1 MLANLKSKPT
11 KARLY
16 VRVSTK
22 KQGASGLGL
31 AAQTKVATAKAKDM
45 DLEVIETCKEVESG
59 RRTTLRRPVLRQALE
74 DCSKDHAVL
83 IIAKMD
89 RLTRDFSFLQW
100 ILEYSERHGVAV
112 VACDIPELADPDNTK
127 FLWRI
132 LASVADLEVAN
143 TRKRTKAA
151 LAEAKQRGV
160 KLGNPDIAQHAAKG
174 SRAMKKHSKEVAL
187 RIIPIIDEIE
197 AAGIHS
203 YRGIAKA
210 LNARGVKTY
219 AGEKKQ
225 HESTVSSRWHPQA
238 VKNVLRHRPKKKA
251 KK

>member
-31 AAQTKVATAKAKDM
+31 AAQTKVAKAKAKDM

-74 DCSKDHAVL
+74 DCARDGAVL

-151 LAEAKQRGV
+151 LAEAKERGV

-174 SRAMKKHSKEVAL
+174 SRAMKKHSKEFAL

>member
-31 AAQTKVATAKAKDM
+31 AAQTKVAKAKAKDM

-174 SRAMKKHSKEVAL
+174 SRAMKKHSKEFAL

>member
-1 MLANLKSKPT
+1 MLANLKYKPT

-31 AAQTKVATAKAKDM
+31 AAQIKVAKAKAKDM

-174 SRAMKKHSKEVAL
+174 SRAMK
-187 RIIPIIDEIE
+187 
-197 AAGIHS
+197 
-203 YRGIAKA
+203 
-210 LNARGVKTY
+210 
-219 AGEKKQ
+219 
-225 HESTVSSRWHPQA
+225 
-238 VKNVLRHRPKKKA
+238 
-251 KK
+251 

>member
-1 MLANLKSKPT
+1 MLANLKYKPT

-31 AAQTKVATAKAKDM
+31 AAQTKVAKAKAKDM

-112 VACDIPELADPDNTK
+112 VACDIPELAAPDNTK

-174 SRAMKKHSKEVAL
+174 SRAMKKHSKEFAL

>member
-31 AAQTKVATAKAKDM
+31 AAQTKVAKAKAKDM

-59 RRTTLRRPVLRQALE
+59 SRTTLRRPVLRQALE

-174 SRAMKKHSKEVAL
+174 SRAMKKHSKEFAL

>member
-1 MLANLKSKPT
+1 MLANLKYKPT
-11 KARLY
+11 EARGY
-16 VRVSTK
+16 ARVSTK

-31 AAQTKVATAKAKDM
+31 AAQIKVAKAKAKEM
-45 DLEVIETCKEVESG
+45 DLEVIEICKEVESG

-74 DCSKDHAVL
+74 DCARDGAVL

-100 ILEYSERHGVAV
+100 ILEYSERRGVAV

-174 SRAMKKHSKEVAL
+174 SRAMKKHSKEFAL

-238 VKNVLRHRPKKKA
+238 VKNVLAHRPKKKA

>member
-31 AAQTKVATAKAKDM
+31 AAQTKVAKAKAKDM
-45 DLEVIETCKEVESG
+45 DLEVIETCKEVEAG

-174 SRAMKKHSKEVAL
+174 SRAMKKHSKEFAL

>member
-1 MLANLKSKPT
+1 MLANLKYKPT

-31 AAQTKVATAKAKDM
+31 AAQTKVAKAKAKDM

-151 LAEAKQRGV
+151 LAEAKERGV

-174 SRAMKKHSKEVAL
+174 SRAMKKHSKEFAL